1 MWDKVKQQARHNQ
14 FLVAAIFLAGV
25 LVFWV
30 YGCESKTMSILKP
43 EKKVTRL
50 ELQAEVDTFALQVKA
65 AVADL
70 DKQDTFKQEL
80 VTVGVAIAEAG
91 GLNPA
96 GVGVGVMLLGIAGL
110 GIDNRK
116 KNSLMLSW
124 KNAALAKDGGTT
136 DGTTA
141 VTT

>member
-1 MWDKVKQQARHNQ
+1 MWEKIKTEIRHNQ
-14 FLVAAIFLAGV
+14 FLVSAIFLAGV

-30 YGCESKTMSILKP
+30 YGCDSKTMSVMTP
-43 EKKVTRL
+43 ERKVTRL
-50 ELQAEVDTFALQVKA
+50 ELQTEVDTFNLRVKA

-91 GLNPA
+91 GVAPA
-96 GVGVGVMLLGIAGL
+96 GVGVGVMLLGLL
-110 GIDNRK
+110 GVAADNRK
-116 KNSLMLSW
+116 KNSIIETLK
-124 KNAALAKDGGTT
+124 KNGIGGTT

>member
-1 MWDKVKQQARHNQ
+1 MWEKIKAEMRHNQ

-30 YGCESKTMSILKP
+30 YGCESKTMSVLVP

-50 ELQAEVDTFALQVKA
+50 ELQTEVDTFKLQVKA

-70 DKQDTFKQEL
+70 DQQDTFKQEL

-91 GLNPA
+91 GINPA
-96 GVGVGVMLLGIAGL
+96 GVGVGVMLLGVLGL
-110 GIDNRK
+110 AADNRK
-116 KNSLMLSW
+116 KNSIILTL
-124 KNAALAKDGGTT
+124 KNNTNGGNNGTT
-136 DGTTA
+136 PATS
-141 VTT
+141 

>member
-1 MWDKVKQQARHNQ
+1 MWEKIKTEARHNQ
-14 FLVAAIFLAGV
+14 FLVAAVCAAAV

-30 YGCESKTMSILKP
+30 YGCESKTMSILEP

-50 ELQAEVDTFALQVKA
+50 ELQTEVDTFKLQVKA

-70 DKQDTFKQEL
+70 DKQDLFKVEL
-80 VTVGVAIAEAG
+80 ITVGVAIAEAG

-96 GVGVGVMLLGIAGL
+96 GVGIGVMLLGVLGL
-110 GIDNRK
+110 AADNRK
-116 KNSLMLSW
+116 KNSIILTL
-124 KNAALAKDGGTT
+124 KNNGGTN
-136 DGTTA
+136 GTTNA